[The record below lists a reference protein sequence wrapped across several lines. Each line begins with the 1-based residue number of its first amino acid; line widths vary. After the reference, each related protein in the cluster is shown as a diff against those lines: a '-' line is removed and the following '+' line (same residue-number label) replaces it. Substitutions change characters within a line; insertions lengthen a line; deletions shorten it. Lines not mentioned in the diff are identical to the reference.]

1 VKRRAPSRGTVLRR
15 FRFPRMTPNTSY
27 TLMAMGGAVLVAAL
41 IGIQLGES
49 AVGQINPVYFQGAA
63 VHPRDRGA
71 AIDPNALPP
80 AESRFAN
87 AYDWGDGNAARAAD
101 RVNVAPGT
109 PAETYAFV
117 APPPVTR
124 LAGPAWRDTTP
135 PAELDGWSPG
145 EVGRARRQRDADI
158 ERYANYPI
166 EEKPAAEQTRPVE
179 DYRAADVY
187 EDDSSE

>member
-1 VKRRAPSRGTVLRR
+1 
-15 FRFPRMTPNTSY
+15 MTPNTSY
-27 TLMAMGGAVLVAAL
+27 TLLGLGGAVLVAAL

-80 AESRFAN
+80 AESTFAN

-101 RVNVAPGT
+101 RGAVAPGI
-109 PAETYAFV
+109 PGETYAFV

-124 LAGPAWRDTTP
+124 LAGPAWRDATP

-145 EVGRARRQRDADI
+145 EVGTRAPSRRDADI

-166 EEKPAAEQTRPVE
+166 EEKPAAEATRPAD

-187 EDDSSE
+187 EEDVSE